1 MLDRLQ
7 LQEPAELT
15 TTHAHKLLEV
25 LPNTLAEEAYL
36 PLLDVHVVRDR
47 CAACRDCL
55 VLETTFLLAYDTDF
69 EPLDSN
75 DMQNPC
81 RSHCSSDHAFMC
93 ECARAS
99 AAHIGSA
106 STDAA
111 TVWVVTATV
120 TASRARRVRRRELL
134 LCVCLYKLLRRST

>member
-1 MLDRLQ
+1 MVRGKHEPGEFAARRMLDRLQ

-55 VLETTFLLAYDTDF
+55 VLETTFLF
-69 EPLDSN
+69 I
-75 DMQNPC
+75 
-81 RSHCSSDHAFMC
+81 FM
-93 ECARAS
+93 
-99 AAHIGSA
+99 
-106 STDAA
+106 STG
-111 TVWVVTATV
+111 
-120 TASRARRVRRRELL
+120 RRDYSYSWIPDVMTTHTQQYKLP
-134 LCVCLYKLLRRST
+134 LCVATKCGATNTSCHKYKCVATKCGMACRK